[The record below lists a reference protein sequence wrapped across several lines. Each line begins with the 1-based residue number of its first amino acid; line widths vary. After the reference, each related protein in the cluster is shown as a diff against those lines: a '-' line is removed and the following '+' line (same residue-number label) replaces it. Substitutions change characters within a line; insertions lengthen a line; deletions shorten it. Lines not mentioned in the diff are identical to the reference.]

1 MKLLTKS
8 GSEGTSKTRS
18 SSWVDIIFLA
28 TRKKKYDELVG
39 VSVVRWRIC
48 MLQNEFFPL
57 APGSWRAGGGC
68 VVPGNW
74 TVGHLIGQFGVKGA
88 ADVAVEPT

>member
-1 MKLLTKS
+1 
-8 GSEGTSKTRS
+8 
-18 SSWVDIIFLA
+18 
-28 TRKKKYDELVG
+28 
-39 VSVVRWRIC
+39 

-88 ADVAVEPT
+88 AKMV